1 MTAIAGFLVLFAL
14 AFAGVP
20 LAFSLTA
27 VGFAGFAYIVDIE
40 PAFHMAG
47 QVVHSAALSYTFSVL
62 PMFILMGNFV
72 ARSRLADDLFVAA
85 EAFVGHRPGGLARAT
100 VLACGGLAAVC
111 GSSIATAATMVNVAL
126 PAMRKRGY
134 DDGLAGGAIAIGGTL
149 GILIPPSAVLLL
161 YGIITQ
167 TDVIRLFAA
176 GIVPG
181 ILAVT
186 LHNLAI
192 RVIVRLNPALGPAG
206 PRVAWPERWVA
217 LGRVWGIIALFVLVM
232 AGILGGAFTATEGG
246 AIGAFGAF
254 LFALLR
260 KTMNR
265 KILLE
270 VLIETGLTS
279 AMIFAIVFGALIF
292 ANFVEVSGLP
302 TQLGQWL
309 SQLAWPPYAVM
320 IAILLLYILLGCL
333 LESVSMIFLTV
344 PLFFPLVMQLGY
356 DRVWFGI
363 ILVIVI
369 ELGLIHPPLGMN
381 LFVIKAMVPNMRMS
395 TMVWGV
401 LPFVGTLMLL
411 LALVF
416 AFPQLA
422 LWLPRVLMQ

>member
-1 MTAIAGFLVLFAL
+1 MSAAFGFLVLFAL

-20 LAFSLTA
+20 LAFCLTA
-27 VGFAGFAYIVDIE
+27 VGFVGFAWIVDIE

-47 QVVHSAALSYTFSVL
+47 QVVQSSALSYTFSVL

-85 EAFVGHRPGGLARAT
+85 EAFVGHKPGGLARAT

-111 GSSIATAATMVNVAL
+111 GSSIATAATMVNIAL

-134 DDGLAGGAIAIGGTL
+134 DDGLASGAIAIGGTL
-149 GILIPPSAVLLL
+149 GILIPPSAVMLL

-181 ILAVT
+181 VLAII

-192 RVIVRLNPALGPAG
+192 HVIVRVNPALGPAG
-206 PRVAWPERWVA
+206 PRVEWRERWVA
-217 LGRVWGIIALFVLVM
+217 LTRVWGIIALFVLVM

-254 LFALLR
+254 LFALWR
-260 KTMNR
+260 RAMNR
-265 KILLE
+265 RVLLD

-302 TQLGQWL
+302 TRLGQWL
-309 SQLAWPPYAVM
+309 AQLAWPPYAVM
-320 IAILLLYILLGCL
+320 IAILVLYVALGCM

-344 PLFFPLVMQLGY
+344 PLFFPVVMQLGY

-416 AFPQLA
+416 AFPDLA
-422 LWLPRVLMQ
+422 LWLPRVLM